1 MKSDL
6 IAIVDSSVSDLPD
19 STAASESALVR
30 RAQQGEDAAIEE
42 LIQKYQPWIYNIAL
56 RMLYRP
62 EDAQD
67 VTQEILIKLFTRI
80 DSFRG
85 ESRFSTWL
93 YRVTCREILNFK
105 RTWPASEPRYSF
117 SYFADALDSTP
128 EIPDPRTVP
137 LPLDILLEEA
147 RLGCMNGMLLCLE
160 GRQRLAFILGE
171 VFGVSDAPGAEVM
184 ETTAANFRQL
194 LARARRD
201 LYGFLQGKCGL
212 IREENPCRCQRKMFG
227 FIERGH
233 LDPTTRKFTNEHR
246 QRIRHEAP
254 ARARELVEASQRL
267 CARLYHEAPLLDVSA
282 KAEITR
288 KVLASLSPDLHK

>member
-1 MKSDL
+1 MTFAQIPL
-6 IAIVDSSVSDLPD
+6 AEPAVSDLTD
-19 STAASESALVR
+19 SAAASEAALVK
-30 RAQQGEDAAIEE
+30 RAQQGETAAIEE
-42 LIQKYQPWIYNIAL
+42 LVLKYQPWIYNIAL

-93 YRVTCREILNFK
+93 YRVACREILNFR

-117 SYFADALDSTP
+117 SHFADALDSTP

-137 LPLDILLEEA
+137 MPLDLLLEEA
-147 RLGCMNGMLLCLE
+147 RLGCMNGMLLCLD

-171 VFGVSDAPGAEVM
+171 VFGVSDTLGAGVM

-194 LARARRD
+194 LTRARRD
-201 LYGFLQGKCGL
+201 LYSFLQGKCGL
-212 IREENPCRCQRKMFG
+212 IHEDNPCRCRRKMFG

-233 LDPTTRKFTNEHR
+233 LDPDTRRFTTERR
-246 QRIRHEAP
+246 QQIRRQAP
-254 ARARELVEASQRL
+254 ARARELLEASHRL
-267 CARLYHEAPLLDVSA
+267 CARLYHEAPLPDVSA

-288 KVLASLSPDLHK
+288 KVLAGLSPDLHK